1 MMPERGMRNL
11 KLSANMTVTGQS
23 DARLSRMKRVEV
35 PIVTVMPTAGARFFC
50 SQPASGFMTT
60 ADYGRIY
67 EVPHLAPWDAYAMWI
82 S

>member
-1 MMPERGMRNL
+1 MMLQRGTRNL
-11 KLSANMTVTGQS
+11 ELSVKMTVTGQS

-60 ADYGRIY
+60 AAYGRIY
-67 EVPHLAPWDAYAMWI
+67 EVPHLALWDADAMWI